1 MHQRGYL
8 SGNYLLTVLVMRMLM
23 IIIIIGW
30 FSIELQCS
38 VVALVNFLFSSIFSS
53 CENIFSLWNLNIF
66 KCLEVIDWNYHLH
79 LPLPQTRKKKPGEQ
93 MFSWKYYQRAKQWDI
108 KIIKADK
115 GYEYIP
121 LLIANILHARL
132 HDVDI
137 VTRSIS
143 LNASDL
149 RLLAPIH
156 CSHTTTSHCRI
167 VSVAESVQFSCTV
180 KKLWT
185 RERWS
190 LEKSIIH
197 GTLSCHIL
205 RCIEQT
211 PVRVLSD

>member
-38 VVALVNFLFSSIFSS
+38 IVALIF
-53 CENIFSLWNLNIF
+53 CLVAIFPHPQTWIF
-66 KCLEVIDWNYHLH
+66 YSYRAYRVRKCLEVIYGNYHLH
-79 LPLPQTRKKKPGEQ
+79 LPPATNQKNKGEQ
-93 MFSWKYYQRAKQWDI
+93 LFSWKYYQRTKQWDI

-137 VTRSIS
+137 LTRNIS
-143 LNASDL
+143 LNASDPRHCWPQSIAVIPPPPTAEL
-149 RLLAPIH
+149 RKWQSRFSLPAP
-156 CSHTTTSHCRI
+156 SK
-167 VSVAESVQFSCTV
+167 SC
-180 KKLWT
+180 
-185 RERWS
+185 EP
-190 LEKSIIH
+190 EK
-197 GTLSCHIL
+197 GDL
-205 RCIEQT
+205 
-211 PVRVLSD
+211 